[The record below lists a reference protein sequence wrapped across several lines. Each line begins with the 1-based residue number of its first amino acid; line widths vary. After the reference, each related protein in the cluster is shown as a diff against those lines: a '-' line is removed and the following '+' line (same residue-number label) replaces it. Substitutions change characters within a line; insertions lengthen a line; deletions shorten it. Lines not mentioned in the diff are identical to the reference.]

1 MDIGTIISFTIV
13 NALAS
18 YLGACIFKKK
28 YPEVGTV
35 KMTAYFFLGF
45 IIFFWGLSKM

>member
-1 MDIGTIISFTIV
+1 MDIGTIISFTIA
-13 NALAS
+13 NALTS
-18 YLGACIFKKK
+18 WLGAYIFRRK

-35 KMTAYFFLGF
+35 KIAASFFLGY